1 MTFSEANK
9 IIGAQPAWAVQA
21 MAKALS
27 LHPWLNTAEETK
39 RLEAARIVLGKAP
52 LVSRQNEA
60 IRSFKHSL
68 DD

>member
-21 MAKALS
+21 MVKALS

>member
-9 IIGAQPAWAVQA
+9 IIGAQPAWAVV
-21 MAKALS
+21 KALS

-39 RLEAARIVLGKAP
+39 RLEAARTVLDKAP

-60 IRSFKHSL
+60 LRLLKHSL
-68 DD
+68 ED

>member
-21 MAKALS
+21 MVKALS

-52 LVSRQNEA
+52 LVSRQTEA
-60 IRSFKHSL
+60 IRAFTHSL

>member
-21 MAKALS
+21 MVKALS
-27 LHPWLNTAEETK
+27 LPPWLNTAEETK